1 MIICKQR
8 VLSLTLFIMMFLSSS
23 ALAVSTASNLLSF
36 DSEMQQQR
44 YYRLLNDIRC
54 PKCQNQN
61 LADSDAQIALDL
73 RNQLYHLIKDG
84 HDDDEIYQFMS
95 SRYGNFVLYDPPLNK
110 VTAILWY
117 LPMLIFLLSVII
129 IVFRHAFNTTHESSS

>member
-1 MIICKQR
+1 VIICKQR

>member
-1 MIICKQR
+1 
-8 VLSLTLFIMMFLSSS
+8 MMFLSSS